1 MNLNAARRDQAQ
13 TLYELFL
20 DWLPLYPKS
29 SLREFITWQGQGEY
43 QARLYAYVF
52 AGLALHSKL
61 AWPELRLGDLDTMG
75 RLIWAGKTEAEVK
88 ALYESGGMDAVRAGT
103 TSRDT
108 TNLKIP
114 MASAAEAR
122 QIIAGVSDSDKLAAP
137 EAAALIISAF
147 GHADPVIQNA
157 LLHAERTGENPLDAL
172 ITAADARR
180 DYRLWLSGRPCAV
193 PACGV
198 RPVELHHLKAG
209 QHARFRSNDVLLPLC
224 TRHHQA
230 QPGNTPAAHAANQDA
245 WATTHFGSVVALW
258 QHVALQLTEWAEAQR
273 GSADE

>member
-1 MNLNAARRDQAQ
+1 MSSALHARAFLTLEDRRDLWHLQDVNLNAARRDQAQ
-13 TLYELFL
+13 TLYELFI

-122 QIIAGVSDSDKLAAP
+122 QIIAGVSDSRQTRRAGSGGIDHQRLRP
-137 EAAALIISAF
+137 RRPGDS
-147 GHADPVIQNA
+147 
-157 LLHAERTGENPLDAL
+157 ER
-172 ITAADARR
+172 
-180 DYRLWLSGRPCAV
+180 
-193 PACGV
+193 
-198 RPVELHHLKAG
+198 
-209 QHARFRSNDVLLPLC
+209 
-224 TRHHQA
+224 
-230 QPGNTPAAHAANQDA
+230 PAA
-245 WATTHFGSVVALW
+245 
-258 QHVALQLTEWAEAQR
+258 R
-273 GSADE
+273 